1 MAASLSQLSLLQPR
15 SLGEALR
22 LLREEGSL
30 VPLAG
35 CTDLYVGLH
44 FGTVPGRRFLD
55 LQGLRELAGIRRRG
69 HTLVIGALA
78 TYSDLIASPLVRRH
92 LPILAQASR
101 EIGSPQIQNRG
112 TLGGNIANASPA
124 GDALPVLA
132 VAEATVVLRSADGE
146 RRVPFGS
153 FFTGYRKTAMRP
165 DELIVAVEVPP
176 VEGRQWFRKVGTR
189 AAQAISKVV
198 MAAVR
203 SPWPRIALG
212 SVAPTVVRLP
222 RTEVVLARG
231 GSLDKAQAE
240 LLEEIRPIDD
250 LRSTA
255 AYRRRVSANLLAQF
269 WSETARRAGRPTR
282 SPGSPAAGR
291 GRRRGGRP
299 S

>member
-1 MAASLSQLSLLQPR
+1 MATALSRLSLLQPR
-15 SLGEALR
+15 SLDEALR
-22 LLREEGSL
+22 RLRDEGPL

-44 FGTVPGRRFLD
+44 FGTVGEDRFLD
-55 LQGLRELAGIRRRG
+55 LSGLRGLRGIRRHG
-69 HTLVIGALA
+69 DVLVIGALT
-78 TYSDLIASPLVRRH
+78 TYAELIASPLVRRR
-92 LPILAQASR
+92 LPILAEASR
-101 EIGSPQIQNRG
+101 EVGSPQIQNRG
-112 TLGGNIANASPA
+112 TLGGNVANASPA
-124 GDALPVLA
+124 GDTLPVLA
-132 VAEATVVLRSADGE
+132 VADATVVLRRLDGE

-153 FFTGYRKTAMRP
+153 FYTGYRRTVMRP

-203 SPWPRIALG
+203 APHPRIALG

-222 RTEVVLARG
+222 RTEAALAGG
-231 GSLDKAQAE
+231 GSLADAQAV
-240 LLEEIRPIDD
+240 LVDEIQPIDD

-269 WSETARRAGRPTR
+269 WSETGRKR
-282 SPGSPAAGR
+282 
-291 GRRRGGRP
+291 
-299 S
+299 